1 MHTHLTPFRAT
12 FGLVFTAALLL
23 TACGGGGS
31 GPAIKALPQTLTLMN
46 PAPVLA
52 LGGTAT
58 VAAKA
63 SSGLAVSYSSLSPTV
78 CSVHTNTGR
87 VTDLAAGRLHHCR
100 RSSRQ
105 RRLRTRGASQ
115 PKPARA
121 GQPGANPEF
130 WRSPGVGAVRHRH
143 CVGHRQFGAGG
154 ALQQL
159 DTNDLHSAHQQRCGD
174 QPGGRQLQHRSRP
187 AG

>member
-31 GPAIKALPQTLTLMN
+31 GPAIKALPQTISYEA
-46 PAPVLA
+46 APVLA

-58 VAAKA
+58 VTAKA

-78 CSVHTNTGR
+78 CSVHTNTGGSR
-87 VTDLAAGRLHHCR
+87 TWLRASAPLPPT
-100 RSSRQ
+100 SRQ
-105 RRLRTRGASQ
+105 RRLRARGASQ
-115 PKPARA
+115 PKPACA
-121 GQPGANPEF
+121 GQSGANPEF
-130 WRSPGVGAVRHRH
+130 WRSPGVGAVWHRH
-143 CVGHRQFGAGG
+143 CVGHRQLGAGG

-159 DTNDLHSAHQQRCGD
+159 DTNDLAQCT
-174 QPGGRQLQHRSRP
+174 
-187 AG
+187 AAAVW